1 MEAPAAQDAILF
13 GNQPQVSTHPS
24 VLRPGL
30 EDDEGREDPD
40 HAGEPQRHRRQRRG
54 QANVLKH
61 PFAGG
66 QLDGHHP
73 HEAQHRAAAQP
84 HVQPAAL
91 GSLLAPHAKGPR
103 SRVPPARCERSSG
116 LYICWKRCKFRVGK
130 GGSLDFRYLEQ
141 WGVLTS
147 RTAGERHCLQGEDAI
162 KEVRK
167 TAPPKQFSCP
177 NNVRREYR
185 SLKQQENH
193 GQRSNL

>member
-1 MEAPAAQDAILF
+1 
-13 GNQPQVSTHPS
+13 
-24 VLRPGL
+24 
-30 EDDEGREDPD
+30 
-40 HAGEPQRHRRQRRG
+40 
-54 QANVLKH
+54 
-61 PFAGG
+61 
-66 QLDGHHP
+66 
-73 HEAQHRAAAQP
+73 
-84 HVQPAAL
+84 
-91 GSLLAPHAKGPR
+91 
-103 SRVPPARCERSSG
+103 
-116 LYICWKRCKFRVGK
+116 VGK